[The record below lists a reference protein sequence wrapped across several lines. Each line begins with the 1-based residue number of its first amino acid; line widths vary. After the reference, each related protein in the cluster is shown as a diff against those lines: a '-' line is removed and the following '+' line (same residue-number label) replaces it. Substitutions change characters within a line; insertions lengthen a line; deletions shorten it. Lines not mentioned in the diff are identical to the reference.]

1 MYSCL
6 PKPVVFLRDLF
17 QGCPDP
23 NTPPPLVEPSARLL
37 DLERF
42 AADLRKYRP
51 FMSPQAW
58 HSWQEFVENSSG
70 LCQPPSDAFWEMP
83 DLVLVSKCVPH
94 AKEDVVSN
102 ETTTLVEKET
112 RAPTGVCLHKEIY
125 MCNR

>member
-6 PKPVVFLRDLF
+6 PKPVVFLWDLF

-42 AADLRKYRP
+42 AADLPKYRP

-58 HSWQEFVENSSG
+58 HLWQEFVENS
-70 LCQPPSDAFWEMP
+70 L
-83 DLVLVSKCVPH
+83 
-94 AKEDVVSN
+94 
-102 ETTTLVEKET
+102 
-112 RAPTGVCLHKEIY
+112 PTPK
-125 MCNR
+125 